1 MTGTEPIYKSTA
13 GQEAIAALYTRLLEQ
28 WPVPLEQVFI
38 PTRHGETFVARWGNP
53 AGPPLVLLHGSG
65 SNSATWMGDAAA
77 YAPHHHVCAVDIP
90 GEPGKSAPERFS
102 WDGPAFNEW
111 LEDVLEQLG
120 LDTVALGGMSLG
132 GWATINYA
140 AARPDR
146 VSHAVLIVPSGI
158 CQPRPGFVL
167 RMLGYALLGAR
178 GRAMMMDYLFA
189 DLEMTPELREF
200 LTLTAAH
207 FNFRRGAPPLFSDAQ
222 LQRLTMPVLFLAGRH
237 DRLLD
242 TTKTAARLE
251 EFVPRLTVCIDE
263 SAGHATVNT
272 AAEVMAF
279 LAGAPAPADV

>member
-1 MTGTEPIYKSTA
+1 MTHTEPIYKSEA
-13 GQEAIAALYTRLLEQ
+13 GREAIAALYDRLLAQ
-28 WPVPLEQVFI
+28 WPAPLEQVFVR
-38 PTRHGETFVARWGNP
+38 TRHGETFVARWGNP

-77 YAPHHHVCAVDIP
+77 YAEQCQVYAVDIP
-90 GEPGKSAPERFS
+90 GEPGKSAPDRFS

-111 LEDVLEQLG
+111 LEDVLAQLG

-146 VSHAVLIVPSGI
+146 VDHAVLIVPSGI

-189 DLEMTPELREF
+189 DLDMTPELAEF
-200 LTLTAAH
+200 LTLTGEQV
-207 FNFRRGAPPLFSDAQ
+207 NFRRGAPPLFTDAQ
-222 LQRLTMPVLFLAGRH
+222 LRGLTMPVLFLAGRH

-251 EFVPRLTVCIDE
+251 ELVPRLTVRIDE
-263 SAGHATVNT
+263 GAGHATVNT

-279 LAGAPAPADV
+279 LAAAPAPAV

>member
-1 MTGTEPIYKSTA
+1 MTHIEPIYKSET
-13 GQEAIAALYTRLLEQ
+13 GREAIAALYDRLLAQ
-28 WPVPLEQVFI
+28 WPAPLEQVFVR
-38 PTRHGETFVARWGNP
+38 TRHGETFVARWGNP

-77 YAPHHHVCAVDIP
+77 YAPHHPVCAVDIP

-132 GWATINYA
+132 GWAVINYA
-140 AARPDR
+140 AANPDR

-158 CQPRPGFVL
+158 CQPRPGFIL

-189 DLEMTPELREF
+189 DLDMTPELAEF
-200 LTLTAAH
+200 LTLTGEQV
-207 FNFRRGAPPLFSDAQ
+207 NFRRGAPPLFTDAQ
-222 LQRLTMPVLFLAGRH
+222 LRGLTMPVLFLAGRH

-251 EFVPRLTVCIDE
+251 ELVPRLTVRIDE
-263 SAGHATVNT
+263 GAGHATVNT

-279 LAGAPAPADV
+279 LAAAPAPAV